1 MSGINSSNTYN
12 GAPGAQSIADHQDV
26 SSILAAVDFEKA
38 KLHPMA
44 NLGGGVDYLFNSDDD
59 LIPGMGVPQRGFGD
73 DLCYGVGTTYI
84 TGLTLGGAW
93 GLMEGLRST
102 RNLPPSFKVR
112 LNGVLNGC
120 TRRGPY
126 LANSVGILAMIYTC
140 TNASI
145 GKIRGKNDLFNSML
159 AGGLAGALF
168 RSAAGLRSAGIAG
181 GICATLA
188 AVWHTS
194 QNSIINLPILTARNN
209 HHA

>member
-1 MSGINSSNTYN
+1 
-12 GAPGAQSIADHQDV
+12 D
-26 SSILAAVDFEKA
+26 KA

-59 LIPGMGVPQRGFGD
+59 ILPGMGVPQRGFGD

-84 TGLTLGGAW
+84 TGLTIGGAW
-93 GLMEGLRST
+93 GLVEGLRST
-102 RNLPPSFKVR
+102 RHLPPSFKVR

-126 LANSVGILAMIYTC
+126 LGNSVGILAMIYTC
-140 TNASI
+140 ANASI
-145 GKIRGKNDLFNSML
+145 GKVRGKHDLAGSML

-181 GICATLA
+181 VMCATA
-188 AVWHTS
+188 AAIW
-194 QNSIINLPILTARNN
+194 
-209 HHA
+209 